1 MKLTLKSAEGDF
13 VQVSLS
19 GQVSQRILLPAEDS
33 LARLLGLDCY
43 RRRLLLDLSDVHVID
58 STGVGWLL
66 GCQKR
71 FREQGGQMVVHS
83 FSPLVREILETLKMH
98 LVLLLADDEQQAREL
113 ATKAK

>member
-43 RRRLLLDLSDVHVID
+43 RRRLLLDLSDVQVID
-58 STGVGWLL
+58 SSGVGWLL

-71 FREQGGQMVVHS
+71 FRAQGGQMVVHS

-98 LVLLLADDEQQAREL
+98 LVLLMADDEQQARDL